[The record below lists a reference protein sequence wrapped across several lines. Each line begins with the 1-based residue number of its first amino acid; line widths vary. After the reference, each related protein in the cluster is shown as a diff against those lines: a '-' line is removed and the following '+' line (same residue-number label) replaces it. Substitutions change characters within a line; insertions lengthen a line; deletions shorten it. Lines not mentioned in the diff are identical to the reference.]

1 MISTQ
6 DRHEAIELIEEAVAA
21 GARRAR
27 ACALLGL
34 SVRTVQRWTRDGEVT
49 EDRRP
54 SAERP
59 TPPNAL
65 SEAERADV
73 RALCNSPEH
82 ASLPPSQIVPRLADA
97 GIYIA
102 SESTFYRVLRA
113 DDAQHHRGR
122 AKAPRAPKAP
132 PSHTADGPNQVWCWD
147 ITYLPGPVRG
157 MFFYLYLILD
167 LYSRKIVGWEVHAQ
181 ENSAHASA
189 LVQRAVLA
197 EGGIGKPR
205 ILHADNG
212 SPQKGSTLLATL
224 DHLGVIPSYSR
235 PRVSDDN
242 AYAETLFRTLKYRP
256 AYPAGGFADLGEARA
271 WVLDFVRW
279 YNTEHRHSALA
290 FVTPEQR
297 HTGADAAILAQRQA
311 LYAQAKAERP
321 ERWSGAVRDWTQP
334 GPVTLNPAGASATAT
349 PLAQAA

>member
-1 MISTQ
+1 MISTR
-6 DRHEAIELIEEAVAA
+6 DRREAIELIEEAVAA
-21 GARRAR
+21 GARKAL
-27 ACALLGL
+27 ACELLGL
-34 SVRTVQRWTRDGEVT
+34 SVRTVQRWSGEGEVI

-65 SEAERADV
+65 SDAERAKV
-73 RALCNSPEH
+73 REICNSPEH
-82 ASLPPSQIVPRLADA
+82 ASLPPSQIVPRLADQ

-122 AKAPRAPKAP
+122 AKAPRTPTPP
-132 PSHTADGPNQVWCWD
+132 PSHTADGPCQVWCWD

-157 MFFYLYLILD
+157 MFYYLYLILD
-167 LYSRKIVGWEVHAQ
+167 LYSRKIVGWEVHTE
-181 ENSAHASA
+181 ENSTHSSA

-197 EGGIGKPR
+197 EGCLGKPL

-212 SPQKGSTLLATL
+212 SAQKGSTLMATL
-224 DHLGVIPSYSR
+224 ERLGVIPSHSR
-235 PRVSDDN
+235 PHVSDDN

-256 AYPAGGFADLGEARA
+256 AYPIGRFADLAEARA

-279 YNTEHRHSALA
+279 YNTEHRHSRLR
-290 FVTPEQR
+290 FVTPGQR
-297 HTGADAAILAQRQA
+297 HSGADVAILAQRQA
-311 LYAQAKAERP
+311 LYEQAKAAHP
-321 ERWSGAVRDWTQP
+321 ERWSGAVRDWSRP
-334 GPVTLNPAGASATAT
+334 GAVTLNPAGTVAPPSFAE
-349 PLAQAA
+349 AA

>member
-1 MISTQ
+1 MISTP
-6 DRHEAIELIEEAVAA
+6 DRRQAIALIDEAVGA
-21 GARRAR
+21 GARQAR
-27 ACALLGL
+27 ACQLLGL
-34 SVRTVQRWTRDGEVT
+34 SLRTVQRWRRDGDVT

-73 RALCNSPEH
+73 REVCNSPEH
-82 ASLPPSQIVPRLADA
+82 ASLPPSQIVPRLADR

-122 AKAPRAPKAP
+122 AKAPRAPTPPPRHSAEAP
-132 PSHTADGPNQVWCWD
+132 RQVWCWD

-157 MFFYLYLILD
+157 MFFYLYLIVD
-167 LYSRKIVGWEVHAQ
+167 LYSRKIVGWDVQAQ

-189 LVQRAVLA
+189 VIRRAVLA
-197 EGGIGKPR
+197 EGCIDQPLV
-205 ILHADNG
+205 LHADNG
-212 SPQKGSTLLATL
+212 SPLKGSTLMATL
-224 DHLGVIPSYSR
+224 DRLGITPSHSR
-235 PRVSDDN
+235 PRVSNDN

-256 AYPAGGFADLGEARA
+256 AYPAGGFADLAAACA
-271 WVLDFVRW
+271 WVLEFVRW
-279 YNTEHRHSALA
+279 YNSEHRHSAIA

-297 HTGADAAILAQRQA
+297 HNGTDTAVLAQRQA
-311 LYAQAKAERP
+311 LYEQAKAAHP
-321 ERWSGAVRDWTQP
+321 ERWSGATRDWSPP
-334 GPVTLNPAGASATAT
+334 GAVTLNPPGADAT
-349 PLAQAA
+349 PLPRAA

>member
-1 MISTQ
+1 MISTR
-6 DRHEAIELIEEAVAA
+6 DRREVIELIEEAVAA
-21 GARRAR
+21 GARKAR

-34 SVRTVQRWTRDGEVT
+34 SVRTVQRWTRDGGVI

-65 SEAERADV
+65 SEAERVAV
-73 RALCNSPEH
+73 REVCNSPEH
-82 ASLPPSQIVPRLADA
+82 ASLPPSQIVPRLADQ
-97 GIYIA
+97 GVYLA

-113 DDAQHHRGR
+113 DNAQHHRGR
-122 AKAPRAPKAP
+122 AKVPRAPAPP
-132 PSHTADGPNQVWCWD
+132 PSHTADGPCQVWCWD

-157 MFFYLYLILD
+157 TFFYLYLILD
-167 LYSRKIVGWEVHAQ
+167 LYSRKIVGWEVHAA
-181 ENSAHASA
+181 ENSDHAGA
-189 LVQRAVLA
+189 LVRRAVLA
-197 EGGIGKPR
+197 EGCLGRPLV
-205 ILHADNG
+205 LHADNG
-212 SPQKGSTLLATL
+212 SPQKGSTLMATL
-224 DHLGVIPSYSR
+224 ERLGVIPSYSR

-256 AYPAGGFADLGEARA
+256 AYPVNGFADLAEARE
-271 WVLDFVRW
+271 WVLEFVRW
-279 YNTEHRHSALA
+279 YNTEHHHSRLR

-297 HTGADAAILAQRQA
+297 HSGADVALLAQRQA

-321 ERWSGAVRDWTQP
+321 ERWSGATRDWSRP
-334 GPVTLNPAGASATAT
+334 GAVTLNPAGAAAQ

>member
-1 MISTQ
+1 MISTR
-6 DRHEAIELIEEAVAA
+6 DRRQAIALIEEAVAA
-21 GARRAR
+21 GARKAP

-34 SVRTVQRWTRDGEVT
+34 SVRTVQRWSCDGEVT

-65 SEAERADV
+65 SDAERGAV
-73 RALCNSPEH
+73 LAICNSPEH

-97 GIYIA
+97 GIYLA

-113 DDAQHHRGR
+113 ADAQHHRGR
-122 AKAPRAPKAP
+122 AKAPRAPAP
-132 PSHTADGPNQVWCWD
+132 APSHTAHGPDQVWCWD

-157 MFFYLYLILD
+157 LFFYLYLILD
-167 LYSRKIVGWEVHAQ
+167 LYSRKIVGWDVHAA
-181 ENSAHASA
+181 ENSDHASA
-189 LVQRAVLA
+189 LMRRSVLA
-197 EGGIGKPR
+197 AGCLGRPLV
-205 ILHADNG
+205 LHADNG

-224 DHLGVIPSYSR
+224 ERLGITPSYSR

-256 AYPAGGFADLGEARA
+256 AYPVNGFADLAEARA
-271 WVLDFVRW
+271 WVLEFVRW

-297 HTGADAAILAQRQA
+297 HSGAHVAILAQRQG
-311 LYAQAKAERP
+311 LYEQAKAERP
-321 ERWSGAVRDWTQP
+321 ERWSGAVRDWTPP
-334 GPVTLNPAGASATAT
+334 GAVTLNPAGANAT

>member
-1 MISTQ
+1 MISTR
-6 DRHEAIELIEEAVAA
+6 DRRQAIELIEEAVAA
-21 GARRAR
+21 GARKAR
-27 ACALLGL
+27 ACKLLGL
-34 SVRTVQRWTRDGEVT
+34 SLRTVQRWTRDGGVS

-54 SAERP
+54 HAERP

-65 SEAERADV
+65 SEAERAEV
-73 RALCNSPEH
+73 LAVCNSPEH

-102 SESTFYRVLRA
+102 SESTVYRVLR
-113 DDAQHHRGR
+113 DHDAQHHRGR
-122 AKAPRAPKAP
+122 AKAPRAPTPP

-157 MFFYLYLILD
+157 QFLYLYLILD
-167 LYSRKIVGWEVHAQ
+167 LYSRKIVGWEVHPQ

-189 LVQRAVLA
+189 LVERAVLGA
-197 EGGIGKPR
+197 ACIDRPL

-212 SPQKGSTLLATL
+212 SPQTGSTLMATL
-224 DHLGVIPSYSR
+224 ERLGITPSHSR

-256 AYPAGGFADLGEARA
+256 AYPANGFADLAAART

-279 YNTEHRHSALA
+279 YNTEHRHSALR

-297 HTGADAAILAQRQA
+297 HSGADVVILAQRQA
-311 LYAQAKAERP
+311 LYEQAKAERP
-321 ERWSGAVRDWTQP
+321 ERWSGAVRDWSRP
-334 GPVTLNPAGASATAT
+334 GAVTLNPAGAAAQ

>member
-6 DRHEAIELIEEAVAA
+6 DRRQAIELIDEAVAA
-21 GARRAR
+21 GARKAP
-27 ACALLGL
+27 ACELLGL
-34 SVRTVQRWTRDGEVT
+34 SLRTVERWTQDGELS

-65 SEAERADV
+65 SEAERAAV
-73 RALCNSPEH
+73 LAVCNRPEH
-82 ASLPPSQIVPRLADA
+82 ASLAPSQIVPRLADE
-97 GIYIA
+97 GIYLA
-102 SESTFYRVLRA
+102 SESTFYRVLRDA
-113 DDAQHHRGR
+113 DAQHHRGR
-122 AKAPRAPKAP
+122 AKAPRAPAPP
-132 PSHTADGPNQVWCWD
+132 PSHTAEGPGQVWCWD

-167 LYSRKIVGWEVHAQ
+167 LYSRKIVGWEVHTA
-181 ENSAHASA
+181 ENSDHASA

-197 EGGIGKPR
+197 QGCIDRPLV
-205 ILHADNG
+205 LHADNG
-212 SPQKGSTLLATL
+212 SPQKGSTLVATL
-224 DHLGVIPSYSR
+224 ERLGVIASHSR

-256 AYPAGGFADLGEARA
+256 AYPAHGFADLAEARA
-271 WVLDFVRW
+271 WVLAFVRW

-297 HTGADAAILAQRQA
+297 HNGTDVDLLAQRQA
-311 LYAQAKAERP
+311 LYEQARAAHP
-321 ERWSGAVRDWTQP
+321 ERWSGAVRDWTPP
-334 GPVTLNPAGASATAT
+334 GPVTLNPKGAAAQS
-349 PLAQAA
+349 LAQLA

>member
-6 DRHEAIELIEEAVAA
+6 DRRQAIELIDEAVAG

-27 ACALLGL
+27 ACKLLGL
-34 SVRTVQRWTRDGEVT
+34 SLRTVQRWTRAGEVT

-65 SEAERADV
+65 SEAERAEV
-73 RALCNSPEH
+73 LAVCNSPEH

-97 GIYIA
+97 GIYLA
-102 SESTFYRVLRA
+102 SESTFYRVLREA
-113 DDAQHHRGR
+113 DAQHHRGR
-122 AKAPRAPKAP
+122 AKAPRAPTPP
-132 PSHTADGPNQVWCWD
+132 PSHTAEGPCQVWCWD

-157 MFFYLYLILD
+157 LFFYLYLILD
-167 LYSRKIVGWEVHAQ
+167 LYSRKIVGWEVHTA
-181 ENSAHASA
+181 ENSEHAGA

-197 EGGIGKPR
+197 QGCIDRPLV
-205 ILHADNG
+205 LHADNG
-212 SPQKGSTLLATL
+212 SPQTGSTLAATL
-224 DHLGVIPSYSR
+224 ERLGVIPSHSR

-242 AYAETLFRTLKYRP
+242 AFAETLFRTLKYRP
-256 AYPAGGFADLGEARA
+256 AYPANGFADLRAARA

-297 HTGADAAILAQRQA
+297 HSGEHVAVLAQREA
-311 LYAQAKAERP
+311 LYTQAKAMHP
-321 ERWSGAVRDWTQP
+321 ERWSGATRDWTPP
-334 GPVTLNPAGASATAT
+334 GAVTLNPAGAAAS
-349 PLAQAA
+349 PQAQAA